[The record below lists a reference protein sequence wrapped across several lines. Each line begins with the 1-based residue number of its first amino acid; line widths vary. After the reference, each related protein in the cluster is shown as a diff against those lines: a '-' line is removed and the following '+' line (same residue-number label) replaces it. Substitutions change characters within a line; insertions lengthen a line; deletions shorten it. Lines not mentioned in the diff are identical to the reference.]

1 MLLSEIDISEKKIN
15 QFNKKGISSIEEL
28 VHFYPIKYKD
38 YRQYKDL
45 NEYED
50 GDKCSII
57 ITIKD
62 IDKYQSKTTRV
73 EVTGIERNS
82 LKVVKVVW
90 FNRPYIYHTLWQ
102 LRDMDVAICGTM
114 TINNFGYQIVN
125 PDLVESD
132 FNKVFKIIPF
142 TATSK
147 ECLLI
152 IWERV

>member
-1 MLLSEIDISEKKIN
+1 M
-15 QFNKKGISSIEEL
+15 
-28 VHFYPIKYKD
+28 HFYPIKYKD

-142 TATSK
+142 YSNIQGMSADYLGKSIDNAIACK
-147 ECLLI
+147 E
-152 IWERV
+152 WEDLYLKVSEKIRGNFRS